1 MDSFF
6 KISERKSTIG
16 NEIIGG
22 LTTFLAMAHIIAV
35 NPNMLVVA
43 GVPFD
48 AALTATCFGAAI
60 MTIAMGLIANRPIA
74 LASGMGINAIVA
86 YTLCLGGAAVDWR
99 VAMAIVFLEGI
110 VILIL
115 VACGLRK
122 AVMDAIPVSLR
133 HAIGIGIGLF
143 IAFIG
148 LKGGGIIVANE
159 STILGLGDLSAP
171 VAIVSLIAIAVA
183 VVLQVLNV
191 KGGLLISIIVATI
204 AGIPLGVT
212 PLPSS
217 WSFGLDFSAF
227 AAPFQ
232 TIPGT
237 DTMAI
242 AQVFL
247 QPALLLFVFSL
258 LMSDFFDTMGT
269 VVAVGE
275 QADFVDENGD
285 VKDIQPILMVDSAAA
300 AVGGFV
306 GASSVTS
313 FVESTSGA
321 AAGAR
326 TGLSNLVVGILFVIF
341 AFASPIIGMVSSS
354 ATCGALVVVGY
365 LMLSD
370 VINIDWTRIEFAF
383 RVRDHHGHPD
393 DLLDHQRYRLRLHFL
408 LRDHAGHRQGA
419 RGQAP
424 HVGGCH
430 RVFGHVHLK
439 LAVSFAALEGP
450 RLSNR
455 LLSRRL
461 FDGEALRFLAPD
473 RDDVISKVT

>member
-1 MDSFF
+1 MRAYLIAFARAQGKGRKVDSFF
-6 KISERKSTIG
+6 KISERKSTVG

-22 LTTFLAMAHIIAV
+22 LTTFLAMAYIIAV

-171 VAIVSLIAIAVA
+171 IAIVSLIAIAVA

-383 RVRDHHGHPD
+383 PAFATIMGIPMTYSITNGIGFGFISYCVIM
-393 DLLDHQRYRLRLHFL
+393 LV
-408 LRDHAGHRQGA
+408 AGKA
-419 RGQAP
+419 REVKP
-424 HVGGCH
+424 LMWV
-430 RVFGHVHLK
+430 
-439 LAVSFAALEGP
+439 AAI
-450 RLSNR
+450 
-455 LLSRRL
+455 
-461 FDGEALRFLAPD
+461 AFLAMF
-473 RDDVISKVT
+473 ILS

>member
-22 LTTFLAMAHIIAV
+22 LTTFLAMAYIIAV

-269 VVAVGE
+269 VVAVGSR
-275 QADFVDENGD
+275 AGFVDKKGD
-285 VKDIQPILMVDSAAA
+285 VEDVQPILIVDSAAA
-300 AVGGFV
+300 AAGGFI
-306 GASSVTS
+306 GASSITS
-313 FVESTSGA
+313 FVESVSGA

-326 TGLSNLVVGILFVIF
+326 TGLSNIVIGIAFVAC
-341 AFASPIIGMVSSS
+341 AFLAPVIGMVTSS

-365 LMLSD
+365 LMMTE
-370 VINIDWTRIEFAF
+370 IGEIDWSDIASAF
-383 RVRDHHGHPD
+383 PAFLTIVGIPMTYSIANGIGLGFISYCIIKVAQGKFRDVKP
-393 DLLDHQRYRLRLHFL
+393 LMW
-408 LRDHAGHRQGA
+408 
-419 RGQAP
+419 
-424 HVGGCH
+424 V
-430 RVFGHVHLK
+430 
-439 LAVSFAALEGP
+439 AAL
-450 RLSNR
+450 
-455 LLSRRL
+455 
-461 FDGEALRFLAPD
+461 AFLASF
-473 RDDVISKVT
+473 IFA

>member
-1 MDSFF
+1 MRAYLIAFARAQGKGRKVDSFF

-22 LTTFLAMAHIIAV
+22 LTTFLAMAYIIAV

-171 VAIVSLIAIAVA
+171 IAIVSLIAIAVA

-242 AQVFL
+242 VQVFL

-275 QADFVDENGD
+275 QANFVDKDGNVE
-285 VKDIQPILMVDSAAA
+285 DIQPILTVDSVAAA
-300 AVGGFV
+300 AGGFF
-306 GASSVTS
+306 GASSITS

-326 TGLSNLVVGILFVIF
+326 TGLSCVVVGVLFFVF
-341 AFASPIIGMVSSS
+341 AFFSPVIAMVTSA

-370 VINIDWTRIEFAF
+370 VVNVNWSKIEFAF
-383 RVRDHHGHPD
+383 PAFITILGIPMTYSITNGIGFGFISYCVIKIV
-393 DLLDHQRYRLRLHFL
+393 
-408 LRDHAGHRQGA
+408 QGKP
-419 RGQAP
+419 GEVKP
-424 HVGGCH
+424 LMWV
-430 RVFGHVHLK
+430 
-439 LAVSFAALEGP
+439 AAL
-450 RLSNR
+450 
-455 LLSRRL
+455 
-461 FDGEALRFLAPD
+461 AFL
-473 RDDVISKVT
+473 VMFIVG